1 MILNATS
8 YNRYKPPP
16 TISLNTKN
24 RNIILGVAVIR
35 HLKLQP
41 FDTVSFSK
49 IKGKWYLHKC
59 ENGYTVLSGS
69 NTNNLRINNAEAV
82 RVLSKEFGS
91 CKLSVSLTPTFI
103 DLENY
108 YELKKQGI

>member
-8 YNRYKPPP
+8 YNKYKPPP

-41 FDTVSFSK
+41 FDTLSFSK
-49 IKGKWYLHKC
+49 IKGKWYLHRSVD
-59 ENGYTVLSGS
+59 GFTVLSGG
-69 NTNNLRINNAEAV
+69 NNNNLRINNAEAV
-82 RVLSKEFGS
+82 RVLSNEFGV
-91 CKLSVSLTPTFI
+91 CKLLVSLTPTFI
-103 DLENY
+103 EFENY
-108 YELKKQGI
+108 YELKKQEI

>member
-8 YNRYKPPP
+8 YNKYKPPP
-16 TISLNTKN
+16 TISLNTTNKC
-24 RNIILGVAVIR
+24 IILGVAVVR
-35 HLKLQP
+35 HLKLQG

-49 IKGKWYLHKC
+49 IKGKWYLHKAID
-59 ENGYTVLSGS
+59 GFTVLKLTSGD
-69 NTNNLRINNAEAV
+69 NLRINNAEAV

-108 YELKKQGI
+108 YEIKKQSI

>member
-1 MILNATS
+1 MILNSTS
-8 YNRYKPPP
+8 YNKYQPPP

-24 RNIILGVAVIR
+24 RNIILGVAVVR

-49 IKGKWYLHKC
+49 IKGKWYLHKAID
-59 ENGYTVLSGS
+59 GYTVLSGG
-69 NTNNLRINNAEAV
+69 NNNNLRINNAEAV
-82 RVLSKEFGS
+82 RVISKEFGS
-91 CKLSVSLTPTFI
+91 CKLLVSLTPTFI

-108 YELKKQGI
+108 YELKKQEI